1 MVLILI
7 LAACFLLL
15 YIVEV
20 HLGGALPHPCA
31 PEGPM
36 ISDAFFG
43 QALPLA
49 AAGIGLPMSFQH
61 HWAIL
66 LVIGAAVLYIHR
78 KRRARRS

>member
-1 MVLILI
+1 MALILI
-7 LAACFLLL
+7 LAVCFLLL

-20 HLGGALPHPCA
+20 HLGGALADSCGLD
-31 PEGPM
+31 GPL
-36 ISDAFFG
+36 SNDAFFG

-66 LVIGAAVLYIHR
+66 LVIGAAVLYFAR
-78 KRRARRS
+78 KRRNRRS